1 MIRRLL
7 AWSLTMNPAVHCAL
21 VLAYMALIFALS
33 STTIDPFGS
42 QGFLE
47 LVVVNLAHVPI
58 YFGLSVLVGLLMRKL
73 IPGNAGGRPARIR
86 AVLTVA
92 VVLLYG
98 ISDEYHQSFTGRTPS
113 AFDLASDLVGGVLGV
128 LALGYL
134 LDNRPAAK
142 VFWLYASML
151 AVLAVAIVVIGCLH

>member
-7 AWSLTMNPAVHCAL
+7 AWSLALSPAVHCAL

-33 STTIDPFGS
+33 STTIDPFAS

-47 LVVVNLAHVPI
+47 LVIVNLVHVPI
-58 YFGLSVLVGLLMRKL
+58 YFGLSVLVGLLVRKL
-73 IPGNAGGRPARIR
+73 GPADDGGRPARIR
-86 AVLTVA
+86 AFLTVT

-98 ISDEYHQSFTGRTPS
+98 ASDEYHQSFTGRTPS
-113 AFDLASDLVGGVLGV
+113 AFDLASDLFGGILGV

-142 VFWLYASML
+142 VFWLSASLL
-151 AVLAVAIVVIGCLH
+151 AVLAVAIVVIGCL

>member
-7 AWSLTMNPAVHCAL
+7 AWSLTLSPAVHCAL

-33 STTIDPFGS
+33 STTIEPFAS
-42 QGFLE
+42 KGFLE

-58 YFGLSVLVGLLMRKL
+58 YFGLSVLVGLLVRKFV
-73 IPGNAGGRPARIR
+73 PGDAGGRPGWIR
-86 AVLTVA
+86 AILTVI

-98 ISDEYHQSFTGRTPS
+98 VSDEYHQSFTGRTPS
-113 AFDLASDLVGGVLGV
+113 AFDLASDLIGGVLGV

-142 VFWLYASML
+142 VFWLSAAML
-151 AVLAVAIVVIGCLH
+151 AVLAVTIVVIGCL